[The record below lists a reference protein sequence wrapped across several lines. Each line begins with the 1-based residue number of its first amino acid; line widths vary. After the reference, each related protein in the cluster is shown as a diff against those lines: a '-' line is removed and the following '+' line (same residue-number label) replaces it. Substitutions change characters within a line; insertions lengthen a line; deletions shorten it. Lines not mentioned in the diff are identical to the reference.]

1 MSRIV
6 APILLRRENKRYILL
21 NVIVE
26 IDGSIYFTFPKKPK
40 RHLLMENEK
49 TYSKVAY
56 IQNKRILKEL
66 DKEKAII
73 DPKISF
79 HPRDM
84 IVHVNTN
91 STKEKGIDYPIL
103 NAFGSEHK
111 KMIYLLQV
119 IFPNDL
125 DCFDEYNKHK
135 HNDYIEI
142 DYTPVDDN
150 FKLEFVIHSND
161 VEVFPH
167 DLPYS
172 KNREYRFGY
181 NLPCEQYSFSVFCS
195 TIKNCDLKE
204 ILININTKEKSC
216 IYLLN

>member
-26 IDGSIYFTFPKKPK
+26 VDGSIYFTFPKKPK
-40 RHLLMENEK
+40 RCLLMENEK
-49 TYSKVAY
+49 TYSKLDY
-56 IQNKRILKEL
+56 IQNKRVLKKL
-66 DKEKAII
+66 DKVII

-84 IVHVNTN
+84 IVHIN
-91 STKEKGIDYPIL
+91 SNDVKGKNYDYPIL

-111 KMIYLLQV
+111 KMIYLLQI

-125 DCFDEYNKHK
+125 NCFDEYNKHK

-150 FKLEFVIHSND
+150 LMLEFIIHSND
-161 VEVFPH
+161 VEVFPK
-167 DLPYS
+167 DLTFS

-195 TIKNCDLKE
+195 TIKKCELKE

>member
-1 MSRIV
+1 MSYSV
-6 APILLRRENKRYILL
+6 APIFLKSKNKRYILL
-21 NVIVE
+21 NVITE
-26 IDGSIYFTFPKKPK
+26 SDGSIYFTFPKKPK
-40 RHLLMENEK
+40 RRLLMGSEK
-49 TYSKVAY
+49 IYSNVSY
-56 IQNKRILKEL
+56 VQNKRTLKAL
-66 DKEKAII
+66 DKEKAIT

-84 IVHVNTN
+84 IVHIN
-91 STKEKGIDYPIL
+91 SNIEKGKISEYPIL
-103 NAFGSEHK
+103 NIYGSKNK

-142 DYTPVDDN
+142 DFTPIDDN
-150 FKLEFVIHSND
+150 FMLEFVIHSSD
-161 VEVFPH
+161 VEVLPN
-167 DLPYS
+167 DLPFS

-195 TIKNCDLKE
+195 TLKNCELKE